1 MIVYCIWFLQA
12 KNYKSK
18 PKNPLDYFKT
28 AQFHNRMFSHLCAEL
43 EICCQTNRKNKTRIS
58 IQQFKGGCR
67 FTWSQCFWWQ
77 HPHESPWQSISL
89 HPCDWGNRTLS
100 HLIKSPQ
107 TLSKWTEW
115 RSKKA
120 FWVRETERQRMWTL

>member
-43 EICCQTNRKNKTRIS
+43 KICCQTNRKIKQEFQFSNSRVDVVLLDLNASDDS
-58 IQQFKGGCR
+58 I
-67 FTWSQCFWWQ
+67 
-77 HPHESPWQSISL
+77 PM
-89 HPCDWGNRTLS
+89 
-100 HLIKSPQ
+100 
-107 TLSKWTEW
+107 
-115 RSKKA
+115 KA
-120 FWVRETERQRMWTL
+120 HDRVFLCTHAIGETERWAIW